1 MSIKQEIDLIPY
13 HTSELPN
20 APYLIFAPHPDDETL
35 GMGGTIILAKKQNLP
50 ITVVFMTMGEQGGD
64 PKIRQKEAL
73 DAAKILGIDE
83 VEFFRIPDRKIA
95 TNPPSTKKL
104 DQLLSKVTPKTIFL
118 PSFLEF
124 HPDHRATTF
133 SILNYLKDISYEGE
147 IWLYEISRQAEV
159 NKLIDITS
167 VVDIK
172 RNAIKAYK
180 TQIQQ
185 KAYDLVTI
193 AINQARSFTLDKS
206 VKFAEGFYAFT
217 LESGIFSQ
225 IKYQKYILDL
235 PEAKKLPLVTVI
247 IRTKD
252 RLQLLKEALE
262 SVAEQ
267 TYPFIE
273 ALIINDGGNSPA
285 EVVELFKDRIY
296 KVRLIN
302 FSQNIGRSRSGNK
315 GIKEAQGDFIIFLD
329 DDDVF
334 YSHHIETLVDCA
346 RKNKFKVV
354 YSDSYIAEYK
364 VDSFQNKQLI
374 KKYVYYSYDFSFEHL
389 LLENYIPLLCLLFD
403 AKLLKQTGGFDSAFD
418 LYEDWD
424 LLIRVASIVPFYH
437 IRLATCEY
445 RQWSTGQIT
454 HSSKEK
460 RIEEVAFERLIK
472 KHGQYIGVN
481 ALYEAFVRSGQ
492 RKGEIFQLQERL
504 SKLEKN
510 YSKRLHKITYRFEK
524 ALELLFRQKEKHFIE
539 KRKLEAIIH
548 EQKQNIHLL
557 EKKIDE
563 LAKEL
568 DHYIRDNKLL
578 SEQNQ
583 NIYLLEKK
591 IDELAKELDHY
602 IRDNKL
608 LNAILTEITS
618 STGWRILL
626 TYRKMVEKIAPPN
639 SRLGHYYFLSKRTLS
654 VLKQEGVKGL
664 TDKIRYRL
672 RNKRALAIEEPA
684 QNSSRLLTTS
694 FPKKPV
700 SIIIPVYNA
709 LEDLTVCLKS
719 IERSTDLSFHTLYII
734 DDNSPEKK
742 VKKFLKEYTAQQND
756 KKIHII
762 FNQKNLGFSGTVNK
776 GIELAGNNDVL
787 VLNSDTIVSPGWL
800 ERLQRAAYSVPLVAT
815 VTPWSNHA
823 FICSIPNALEYNFLP
838 NNFTV
843 QGFAEFIYQNS
854 LFYYPQIPFGSGFC
868 MYIRRKA
875 IRVVGLFD
883 KNLFGK
889 GYGED
894 TDFCFRANNAGFKN
908 LLDDTTFVYHRG
920 GASFESDKDPIKL
933 KEKNKMISQNLNKLQ
948 KKYPNYYELVE
959 ESVSQL
965 SFIRNHIKYCLKNA
979 AGL

>member
-13 HTSELPN
+13 YTSELPN
-20 APYLIFAPHPDDETL
+20 APYLIFAPHPDDETF

-83 VEFFRIPDRKIA
+83 VEFLQIPDRKIA
-95 TNPPSTKKL
+95 INPPSTEKL
-104 DQLLSKVTPKTIFL
+104 DQILSKVAPKTIFL

-124 HPDHRATTF
+124 HPDHRATTS
-133 SILNYLKDISYEGE
+133 SILNYLKDISYKGE

-159 NKLIDITS
+159 NKLIDITP
-167 VVDIK
+167 VIEIK
-172 RNAIKAYK
+172 RRAINAYK

-185 KAYDLVTI
+185 NTYDIVTI
-193 AINQARSFTLDKS
+193 AINQARSFTLDES

-235 PEAKKLPLVTVI
+235 PEVKKMPLVTVI

-273 ALIINDGGNSPA
+273 VLIINDGGNSPA
-285 EVVELFKDRIY
+285 EVVELFKDRIH

-302 FSQNIGRSRSGNK
+302 FSKNIGRSRSGNK

-329 DDDVF
+329 DDDIF
-334 YSHHIETLVDCA
+334 YPTHIETLVDCA

-354 YSDSYIAEYK
+354 YSDSYTVDYK
-364 VDSFQNKQLI
+364 VDPFQNKQLI

-389 LLENYIPLLCLLFD
+389 VLENYIPLLCLLFD
-403 AKLLKQTGGFDSAFD
+403 AKLLKQIGGFDPAFD

-424 LLIRVASIVPFYH
+424 LLIRVATIAPFYH

-445 RQWSTGQIT
+445 RQWNIGQIT
-454 HSSKEK
+454 HSSKER
-460 RIEEVAFERLIK
+460 RIEEVAFEKLIK
-472 KHGQYIGVN
+472 KHGQYISVD
-481 ALYEAFVRSGQ
+481 ALYEAFVRSGH
-492 RKGEIFQLQERL
+492 RKGEIFRLQERL
-504 SKLEKN
+504 SKLEEN
-510 YSKRLHKITYRFEK
+510 YSKRLNSMRYRFEK
-524 ALELLFRQKEKHFIE
+524 AVELLLRQKERHLTE
-539 KRKLEAIIH
+539 KRKLKAIIH
-548 EQKQNIHLL
+548 EQKQNI
-557 EKKIDE
+557 
-563 LAKEL
+563 
-568 DHYIRDNKLL
+568 
-578 SEQNQ
+578 
-583 NIYLLEKK
+583 YLLEKK
-591 IDELAKELDHY
+591 LGELSRELNHY
-602 IRDNKL
+602 VKDNRL
-608 LNAILTEITS
+608 LNATLTEITS

-626 TYRKMVEKIAPPN
+626 TYRKIIEKIAPSN
-639 SRLGHYYFLSKRTLS
+639 SRLGYYYFLSKRTLS

-664 TDKIRYRL
+664 TDKIKYRL
-672 RNKRALAIEEPA
+672 RNKRALAIGEYA
-684 QNSSRLLTTS
+684 QNSSRLINKN
-694 FPKKPV
+694 FPQKPV

-709 LEDLTVCLKS
+709 LEDLIVCLES
-719 IERSTDLSFHTLYII
+719 IESSTDLDFHTLYII
-734 DDNSPEKK
+734 DDKSPEKK
-742 VKKFLKEYTAQQND
+742 VKKFLKEYMAQQND
-756 KKIHII
+756 KKIHVI
-762 FNQKNLGFSGTVNK
+762 FNQENLGFSGTVNK
-776 GIELAGNNDVL
+776 GIELTGNNDVL
-787 VLNSDTIVSPGWL
+787 ILNSDTIVSSGWL

-843 QGFAEFIYQNS
+843 QSFAEFIYENS

-868 MYIRRKA
+868 MYIRREA
-875 IRVVGLFD
+875 IKVVGLFD
-883 KNLFGK
+883 RDLFGK

-894 TDFCFRANNAGFKN
+894 ADFCFRANNAGFKN

-920 GASFESDKDPIKL
+920 GASFESERDTIKL
-933 KEKNKMISQNLNKLQ
+933 KEKNKMISQNLIKLQ
-948 KKYPNYYELVE
+948 EKYPNYYELVE
-959 ESVSQL
+959 KSVVQL
-965 SFIRNHIKYCLKNA
+965 SFIRNYIKYCLNNTTSF
-979 AGL
+979 